1 MSSPSGRGEAISGSS
16 APKVS
21 SASTIGSHDSHS
33 SRDGSFRHVP
43 ASTKKNNFHSSF
55 ANISH
60 PPYMKKA
67 TVPVSEETVVFL
79 SGWDVQPRFQ
89 PVLNLTGLFGM
100 PWSWN
105 LHDSLTKRHW
115 SRMSFLVSAI
125 HALSTST
132 GLGFIGPMPSPSC
145 PVSIWRTKSS

>member
-16 APKVS
+16 APKVP

-43 ASTKKNNFHSSF
+43 ASTKKHNSHSSF
-55 ANISH
+55 VDISH
-60 PPYMKKA
+60 SSYMKKA
-67 TVPVSEETVVFL
+67 TVPVSEEAVVFL
-79 SGWDVQPRFQ
+79 SGWEVQPRFQ
-89 PVLNLTGLFGM
+89 PVLNLTGRFGM

-115 SRMSFLVSAI
+115 PQTRSVSFSFQTPSAVSGITFTPSSRL
-125 HALSTST
+125 
-132 GLGFIGPMPSPSC
+132 
-145 PVSIWRTKSS
+145 